1 MSGKQSGDGGQSQA
15 QPGRE
20 GGRGVAQVGV
30 AARLG
35 HLVDGGVGVG
45 GEVHLRRLVALALL
59 QTALHL
65 DRHAGCRATADTHIH
80 TITRQS
86 ELQSLWF
93 IVLETVGGGV
103 QEVHAKFAEVTSF
116 FKFWLFPGFCS
127 KPTVP
132 ND

>member
-20 GGRGVAQVGV
+20 GGCSVAQVGV

-65 DRHAGCRATADTHIH
+65 DRHAGCRATADTHTHTH

-93 IVLETVGGGV
+93 TVLSLKRLV
-103 QEVHAKFAEVTSF
+103 EV
-116 FKFWLFPGFCS
+116 FKKCMQSLR
-127 KPTVP
+127 K
-132 ND
+132 